1 MDLASRYP
9 ECSQKCYF
17 QVTDSKLDQQRLQRM
32 LIMFFCLL
40 DTGTTNLPHFLLEL
54 VLSVSEPNCFW
65 SSTSSLKLK
74 YSYSVFFEK
83 GNRFQ
88 KLELQIHGTQPRVKK
103 DFNLFPKPKP
113 KPPHGGAQ
121 SLCFAGKQSQN
132 CFTINIKSFIFKYQ

>member
-1 MDLASRYP
+1 MFTEVLLLGDRLKIRPTAFAEDAYYVLLPSRYGH
-9 ECSQKCYF
+9 
-17 QVTDSKLDQQRLQRM
+17 DQ
-32 LIMFFCLL
+32 FTPFPP
-40 DTGTTNLPHFLLEL
+40 GASS
-54 VLSVSEPNCFW
+54 LSVSEPNCFW

-74 YSYSVFFEK
+74 YSYFER